1 MKIFYRQ
8 VVNGQAQWA
17 LMSEGERYLR
27 PRVNDNDV
35 VYIDKGLIGSPL
47 VEQQGPS
54 DWIIS
59 YNGEAILKVNQNQIE
74 MTDVTIKNTLKFGN
88 YTMIINSDG
97 SWEVS

>member
-8 VVNGQAQWA
+8 VVNGVPQWA

-27 PRVNDNDV
+27 PRVDNDV

-59 YNGEAILKVNQNQIE
+59 YNGEAILKIDQNQIE
-74 MTDVTIKNTLKFGN
+74 MTDVTIKNTLKFGA
-88 YTMIINSDG
+88 YTMIIYPDG

>member
-8 VVNGQAQWA
+8 VVGGVPQWA

-59 YNGEAILKVNQNQIE
+59 YNGSDVLKIEQNQII
-74 MTDVTIKNTLKFGN
+74 MTNVTILNTLKFGN
-88 YTMIINSDG
+88 YTMIIKSDG